1 MTTTTFTSGNK
12 VTTVVDLTSGLGS
25 RTTEEILALTKEG
38 AVKEYSEVLPDGRTI
53 TYSLEVE
60 EELFE
65 EEEDIEIVSSK
76 TVTSCTLHNGAGI
89 VGTAR
94 NIQQGEE
101 ITVKKT
107 NSRTVSREEGVM
119 VDIIRSEEKEGG
131 STIFVEYL
139 KGDTRD
145 NSDYGTL
152 WNNDNCDLENSD
164 KNNGNG
170 ESLTNKKREN
180 IDQNP
185 KPRYPSNY
193 RKTDRITTPETEVRE
208 EVNPE
213 KAVKPVTVVTENGV
227 LVTCL

>member
-1 MTTTTFTSGNK
+1 MTTTTFTSGNM

-25 RTTEEILALTKEG
+25 RTTEEILALTKDG
-38 AVKEYSEVLPDGRTI
+38 AVKEYSEILPDGRTI

-76 TVTSCTLHNGAGI
+76 TVTSFTLDNGVGI

-94 NIQQGEE
+94 NIQEGEE
-101 ITVKKT
+101 IRVKKT

-119 VDIIRSEEKEGG
+119 VDIIRSEEREGG
-131 STIFVEYL
+131 STIVVEYS

-145 NSDYGTL
+145 NSD
-152 WNNDNCDLENSD
+152 NNTVRINDHHDLHNGD
-164 KNNGNG
+164 KKDYNK
-170 ESLTNKKREN
+170 ESFKNEKKEKL
-180 IDQNP
+180 DQNP
-185 KPRYPSNY
+185 TPKDHSY
-193 RKTDRITTPETEVRE
+193 RKADGISILELEVKE

-213 KAVKPVTVVTENGV
+213 RAPTPVTVVTESGV